1 MGLGEDGL
9 TLDVEEV
16 VGSLPGDR
24 GTGALNDFGGVAFP
38 VIALEIVKVVAAV
51 DTSKPPIKSGL
62 MFVVSGAEFSECA
75 LAIGSN
81 DGMEIGPRS
90 GASDLG
96 ENGGVTAA
104 NGDESSLGVV
114 VESQVVCGHNGG

>member
-1 MGLGEDGL
+1 M
-9 TLDVEEV
+9 
-16 VGSLPGDR
+16 
-24 GTGALNDFGGVAFP
+24 
-38 VIALEIVKVVAAV
+38 VAAV

-62 MFVVSGAEFSECA
+62 MFVVPGAEFSECT

-81 DGMEIGPRS
+81 NGMEIGSRS

-104 NGDESSLGVV
+104 NGDESSLAVV

>member
-1 MGLGEDGL
+1 
-9 TLDVEEV
+9 
-16 VGSLPGDR
+16 
-24 GTGALNDFGGVAFP
+24 
-38 VIALEIVKVVAAV
+38 
-51 DTSKPPIKSGL
+51 

-104 NGDESSLGVV
+104 NGDKSSLGVV
-114 VESQVVCGHNGG
+114 VKSQVVCGHKGS